1 MLCANKRTGDELVN
15 VREELQRELGII
27 PAIQLNDVEVDPAA
41 IRAIMINEV
50 VPADPAQ
57 DFYGSSG
64 EEYLSTAIPLFQRA
78 GLQVQGIADIL
89 AMGVYITNAV
99 KTPKTAYAIEN
110 ASMEESL
117 PWLEKELTLFP
128 NVQVI
133 MLMGD
138 VAKKMYNRIAR
149 KTNRKNVIPSG
160 ATYKLRNEAFYHGNI
175 RVIPSYII
183 TGGNI
188 LIEKSKAAMVAEDI
202 AAMAKIIGK

>member
-1 MLCANKRTGDELVN
+1 LLNKHTKTGDELVN
-15 VREELQRELGII
+15 IREELQREFPAA
-27 PAIQLNDVEVDPAA
+27 PAIQLNDVDVDPAS

-50 VPADPAQ
+50 VPGDPAQ

-78 GLQVQGIADIL
+78 GLQVQSIEDIL

-99 KTPKTAYAIEN
+99 KMPKTAYAIEKS
-110 ASMEESL
+110 SMEESL
-117 PWLEKELTLFP
+117 PWLEKEISLFP

-133 MLMGD
+133 LLMGD
-138 VAKKMYNRIAR
+138 VAKKMYNQIAR

-160 ATYKLRNEAFYHGNI
+160 ATYKLRSEFFFHGHI
-175 RVIPSYII
+175 RVMPSYII

-202 AAMAKIIGK
+202 AVMAKIIGK